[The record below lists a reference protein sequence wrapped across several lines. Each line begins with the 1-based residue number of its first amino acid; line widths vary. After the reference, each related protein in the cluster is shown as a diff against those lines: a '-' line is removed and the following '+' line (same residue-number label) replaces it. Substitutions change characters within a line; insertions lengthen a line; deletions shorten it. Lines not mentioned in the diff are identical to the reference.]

1 MKNLKTKTNVMDDHV
16 FNYPIIDP
24 ISLEG
29 AKIAATV
36 PQFHLDYGP
45 NANGYACL
53 LMALGRAVTKENL
66 MEILSGFEICASALG
81 VVDDTAVKC
90 SKLGAHFK
98 NAASSGIALAS
109 EFKLSDE
116 LCTFFSVVRVLIS

>member
-1 MKNLKTKTNVMDDHV
+1 MPMGT
-16 FNYPIIDP
+16 
-24 ISLEG
+24 
-29 AKIAATV
+29 
-36 PQFHLDYGP
+36 
-45 NANGYACL
+45 
-53 LMALGRAVTKENL
+53 RAFL
-66 MEILSGFEICASALG
+66 WLSGFEICASALG

-116 LCTFFSVVRVLIS
+116 LCTFFSVVQNYFALL